1 MKTVQF
7 TEFRKHASGLIT
19 EVERGETLV
28 VIRHGRP
35 IAEVSPISEKGA
47 QPSWKRERLKL
58 VSKGIS
64 LSRAILEDR

>member
-1 MKTVQF
+1 MKTVPF

-19 EVERGETLV
+19 EVEHGETIL

-35 IAEVSPISEKGA
+35 IAEVSPIGETA
-47 QPSWKRERLKL
+47 ARPSWKRERLKL
-58 VSKGIS
+58 TSKGAS